1 MSRALNKDV
10 RNVAIIVLIA
20 AAIYAVPRGDFALG
34 FLTQLISLLFLAAL
48 AWIGVRLY
56 REHRMDLESLGTRN
70 RLLLYSA
77 AGVVA
82 LTLSATNRLWNSG
95 LGTIL
100 WLALLSAC
108 AYAGFI
114 VYRAAREY

>member
-1 MSRALNKDV
+1 MSRVLDKNV

-56 REHRMDLESLGTRN
+56 REHRFDLDALGTRN

-82 LTLSATNRLWNSG
+82 LTLSATNRLWSTG
-95 LGTIL
+95 LGTIA

-108 AYAGFI
+108 GYVGYL
-114 VYRAAREY
+114 VYRASREY